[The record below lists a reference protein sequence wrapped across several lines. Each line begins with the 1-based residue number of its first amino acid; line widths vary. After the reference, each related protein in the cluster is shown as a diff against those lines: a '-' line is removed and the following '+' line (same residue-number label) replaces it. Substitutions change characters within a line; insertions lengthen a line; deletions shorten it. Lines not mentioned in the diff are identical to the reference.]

1 MYQIKFKK
9 LVNEKISK
17 LESTIRQKG
26 IGYLLTTIPDSYK
39 VGIKNVSLVIGVAY
53 FSANVFSGILFSFL
67 IKPSDVGQIVPTEVT
82 SLEDSATPINHS
94 ELRSMILERNLFNL
108 EGKVPEES
116 DPANS
121 SASTGVFDPN
131 SPCEKTTLP
140 VALVGTIYMGKELS
154 FVTLRE
160 TGYSEADIYRPGDKI
175 VGFPNT
181 LVYAVERKKVIIN
194 NEGRKEC
201 IELDPDPNQGKDAS
215 GKMVGMAP
223 SSGTQTAPISGGSV
237 TLESSWVEK
246 ELGEGFSKVLQAA
259 RLVPNISQ
267 AEGKMNGFKIFAI
280 DPSSILNRVGLQ
292 NDDVITRVNDI
303 SMTQPDQGFAIYQ
316 ALQDEREIAIH
327 VLRGGKTPVTLN
339 VKIK

>member
-1 MYQIKFKK
+1 MYQIKLPK
-9 LVNEKISK
+9 LINEKFSRI
-17 LESTIRQKG
+17 ESTIRQKG
-26 IGYLLTTIPDSYK
+26 FGYLLATVPESYK
-39 VGIKNVSLVIGVAY
+39 ASIRNASLAIGIAY
-53 FSANVFSGILFSFL
+53 FSAIVFSGILFGFL
-67 IKPSDVGQIVPTEVT
+67 IKPANVGQIVPTEVT
-82 SLEDSATPINHS
+82 SLEDSFTPINHS
-94 ELRSMILERNLFNL
+94 ELRTMILDRNLFNL
-108 EGKVPEES
+108 DGKVPEES
-116 DPANS
+116 EAVNNS
-121 SASTGVFDPN
+121 SSTGVFDPQ

-140 VALVGTIYMGKELS
+140 VALVGTIYMGKDLS

-175 VGFPNT
+175 VGFPNSI
-181 LVYAVERKKVIIN
+181 VYAVERKKVIIN

-201 IELDPDPNQGKDAS
+201 IELDPDPNQEKNSAGKVGGLAS
-215 GKMVGMAP
+215 SPSVQMA
-223 SSGTQTAPISGGSV
+223 AISGGSV

-280 DPSSILNRVGLQ
+280 DPSSILNKVGLQ

-316 ALQDEREIAIH
+316 ALQDEREISIH